1 MKLIMDTTHVPTL
14 IQMADYVSG
23 DNTLKLCCQNK
34 LEAYGYIAKVLVTHK
49 YISLKKPD
57 KTAVKQ
63 YLMAVSGYSLAQI
76 ERLISRYVRTG
87 KITLAER
94 TQPTFQGIYAKED
107 IAILARLD
115 EVYERMSGPAMTIV
129 LKREYEK
136 FGNKSYERLRNISA
150 SHIYNLRGT
159 NTYKRI
165 NTIYT
170 KTRPTTAKIG
180 KRAKPEPLGK
190 PGFLR
195 VDTEHQGDKDGE
207 KGVYHINFVDEITQW
222 EVVVCVPAIT
232 DKYMLPA
239 LRMALELFPFV
250 ILNFHSDNGSEY
262 INRKVADMLN
272 KGLIKLTKSRPRHSG
287 DNGLV
292 ETKNGVILRK
302 HMGYIHIPRTN
313 DNAEAIN
320 YFYINWFIPWLN
332 YHRPCAFRLTIQDEK
347 TGRITHSYPKENYM
361 MPYEKLKR
369 LDNAE
374 QYLKPNVTFDL
385 LDLQAYALS
394 DSQWTSEMQ
403 LQKQSMWDKLSFNN

>member
-34 LEAYGYIAKVLVTHK
+34 LEAYGYIAKVLVTHR

-250 ILNFHSDNGSEY
+250 ILNFHADNGSEY

-272 KGLIKLTKSRPRHSG
+272 KGLIKLTKVG
-287 DNGLV
+287 
-292 ETKNGVILRK
+292 
-302 HMGYIHIPRTN
+302 
-313 DNAEAIN
+313 
-320 YFYINWFIPWLN
+320 
-332 YHRPCAFRLTIQDEK
+332 QDIAG
-347 TGRITHSYPKENYM
+347 TM
-361 MPYEKLKR
+361 
-369 LDNAE
+369 
-374 QYLKPNVTFDL
+374 V
-385 LDLQAYALS
+385 
-394 DSQWTSEMQ
+394 
-403 LQKQSMWDKLSFNN
+403 